1 MDENIRFKTE
11 RKEENSKDTISNF
24 IFVRSERKMLKINFS
39 DIHYVESL
47 SDYIKLHLSG
57 KTVIVRETI
66 TNIEAKLPK
75 QDFIRVHRS
84 FIVSIAKIDL
94 FTNEYLEI
102 NGKMLPISRT
112 YKNSVLQRLENI

>member
-1 MDENIRFKTE
+1 
-11 RKEENSKDTISNF
+11 
-24 IFVRSERKMLKINFS
+24 MLKINFS

-102 NGKMLPISRT
+102 NGKMVPISRT